1 MSTVNRRLRQST
13 VSLAACCLLA
23 LVGCGGSDG
32 SATGNNLSGGNT
44 GTPPP
49 ASGGGNNGGNSGGPT
64 NTVGSASL
72 RWSAP
77 TTNSDGT
84 PLTDLAG
91 YHVYY
96 GTNADLL
103 SSQIPV
109 EATQTSLVI
118 NNLAVGTTYYFAITA
133 LNSTGSES
141 NLSDTVSKTIT

>member
-1 MSTVNRRLRQST
+1 MSTVHRRLRQSA
-13 VSLAACCLLA
+13 VSLAACCMLA

-32 SATGNNLSGGNT
+32 NT
-44 GTPPP
+44 TTPPP
-49 ASGGGNNGGNSGGPT
+49 SSGGGNNGGTTGGST

-72 RWSAP
+72 RWAAP

-91 YHVYY
+91 YHIYY

-103 SSQIPV
+103 SNEIPV

-141 NLSDTVSKTIT
+141 SLSDTVSKTIS